1 MSHWSLIL
9 RSFRARPKLID
20 DDANKFV
27 KVLYQFSHLWIL
39 DLLNKNQTLT
49 HAQKHDC
56 VPLNWFGNQEHCLSD
71 TVSSSYVLH
80 LTMVIKH
87 FSTFLFYFL
96 ILLQNELSNPKINW
110 EELILSIRQ
119 SHHLRES
126 CKNKENSQKF
136 NVRWICI
143 CPSINDMEN
152 VCTIFISYIIIM
164 NMIAM
169 NSHLLM
175 VVPQERLFLVVWQ
188 WCFHQPWLA
197 HKHLPLYKNQG
208 LLLSNLRKNMI

>member
-1 MSHWSLIL
+1 M
-9 RSFRARPKLID
+9 
-20 DDANKFV
+20 
-27 KVLYQFSHLWIL
+27 
-39 DLLNKNQTLT
+39 
-49 HAQKHDC
+49 
-56 VPLNWFGNQEHCLSD
+56 
-71 TVSSSYVLH
+71 H
-80 LTMVIKH
+80 LTMINVLVIKH
-87 FSTFLFYFL
+87 FSTFLFYFV
-96 ILLQNELSNPKINW
+96 ILLKKNCLTQKLTW

-143 CPSINDMEN
+143 CPSINDMEY
-152 VCTIFISYIIIM
+152 VCTIIIHQLYHM

-197 HKHLPLYKNQG
+197 HKHLLLYKNQG
-208 LLLSNLRKNMI
+208 LLLSDLRKNVI